1 MVLVSALGFLGGVVV
16 REGLKADAATVL
28 VLVLDL
34 PFRGDPPPSRLR
46 AALHDVEHVL
56 SGGWRARLRGL
67 SGYVEPGMDATFNV
81 RYLQYNG
88 TWFVDAQRD
97 FCTQPKRKCLYFCN

>member
-16 REGLKADAATVL
+16 REGLKADAATVLVL

-56 SGGWRARLRGL
+56 SGGWRARLRGRNSL
-67 SGYVEPGMDATFNV
+67 
-81 RYLQYNG
+81 
-88 TWFVDAQRD
+88 
-97 FCTQPKRKCLYFCN
+97 RKGHRALVLPL